1 MNSNN
6 NNMNANNNSSSSKA
20 AANFVNLLNGTAN
33 MNNSSCCGHA
43 TTTTNNNNINNS
55 SMAGA
60 PVVVGATAV
69 AAVTAEPPPAALL
82 PEYNIASG
90 RYQWHLPGRQPTAE
104 LQALYQ
110 LRDVQDQIRVL
121 ANFNLVPELSFPGNI
136 LELLANLTPY
146 PVPARLPLQLPAPL
160 TSSTPIDYTHF
171 YSDDVD
177 RGVCVSTKHDRF
189 DVVLPWHLR
198 HFELHADWRTLPGL
212 TQRPPLRVM
221 QMLDQL
227 SLASQSLTGST
238 SAMEDKPFP
247 GPIDT
252 LPLYQIQA
260 LCDHFADETVLD
272 ILRDFGIIMRSALSE
287 LPYAVLVAIQ
297 TGRRLSI
304 NRALL
309 AELYQKATLRWL
321 TKRYGYDRLVVV
333 AAPAN

>member
-1 MNSNN
+1 MSNN
-6 NNMNANNNSSSSKA
+6 NNNNNSSSSKA
-20 AANFVNLLNGTAN
+20 AANFVNLLTG
-33 MNNSSCCGHA
+33 S
-43 TTTTNNNNINNS
+43 TTTNNNNINNNNNNNNS
-55 SMAGA
+55 VAGA
-60 PVVVGATAV
+60 PVVVVAGAPVVAV
-69 AAVTAEPPPAALL
+69 EPPPAALL

-110 LRDVQDQIRVL
+110 LRDIQDQIRVL

-136 LELLANLTPY
+136 LGLLANLTPY
-146 PVPARLPLQLPAPL
+146 PVPARLPLQLPAPV
-160 TSSTPIDYTHF
+160 TSYAPVDYTHF

-189 DVVLPWHLR
+189 DVDLPWHLR
-198 HFELHADWRTLPGL
+198 HFELHVDWRTLPGL
-212 TQRPPLRVM
+212 TRRPPLRVM

-227 SLASQSLTGST
+227 SLETQSLTMST

-260 LCDHFADETVLD
+260 LCDGFAEEIVLE

-297 TGRRLSI
+297 SGRRISV
-304 NRALL
+304 NRAML

-321 TKRYGYDRLVVV
+321 TKRYGYDRLV
-333 AAPAN
+333 A